1 MIALII
7 LSLYGLAML
16 LIFCYN
22 AMQLQLVYGYWK
34 FKRKAKKRVHVE
46 PKPILNDTLPIV
58 TVQLPI
64 YNEKYVVTR
73 LIDAVV
79 ALDYPQDKLEIQVL
93 DDSTDETVE
102 LIAERVMH
110 WQNQG
115 VWINH
120 VRRPNR
126 EGFKAGALAY
136 GLTCNQGEL
145 IAIFDADF
153 LPPAHFLKSTIGAF
167 AQADIGMVQTRWE
180 HLNENYSLMTQL
192 QAFGLNA
199 HFTVEQM
206 GRNVQGHL
214 INFNG
219 TAGVWRKQCIE
230 EAGGWQ
236 SDTLTEDLDL
246 SYRAQLKGWKFKY
259 LEEVGTPAEL
269 PVAMNALKTQQFRWT
284 KGAAECARKNLWRVL
299 RAPDLSLSTKL
310 HACFHLLNSSMFVLV
325 VLVSMLS
332 FPLLLIKDAFAQYA
346 QVFMY
351 FSFFLMGTVFLGIF
365 YWVSTAV
372 KGLGKPKR
380 RSYFF
385 TRFPLFLAMYT
396 GLSLHNALAVI
407 EGLLG
412 KKTPF
417 IRTPKFNIT
426 HQQDQT
432 WKSNQ
437 YLKNNISVLTLL
449 EGLCMIYFLVAMGV
463 GIYLGDYGLL
473 PFHLMLAFGFGYI
486 CFYSVWHSLTNPA
499 QR

>member
-1 MIALII
+1 MAFII
-7 LSLYGLAML
+7 LSIYGLAML

-22 AMQLQLVYGYWK
+22 AIQLQLAYSYWK
-34 FKRKAKKRVHVE
+34 FKRKAKHTVVQV
-46 PKPILNDTLPIV
+46 PTSTSDWPIV

-64 YNEKYVVTR
+64 YNEKYVVQR
-73 LIDAVV
+73 LIDAV
-79 ALDYPQDKLEIQVL
+79 ATLDYPQDKLEIQVL
-93 DDSTDETVE
+93 DDSTDETID
-102 LIAERVMH
+102 LIADRVAY
-110 WQNQG
+110 WQQQG
-115 VWINH
+115 VWISH

-136 GLTCNQGEL
+136 GLTHNKGEL

-153 LPPAHFLKSTIGAF
+153 VPPTHFLKATVGAF
-167 AQADIGMVQTRWE
+167 ANADIGMVQTRWE
-180 HLNENYSLMTQL
+180 HLNEDYSLMTQL

-199 HFTVEQM
+199 HFTVEQV

-230 EAGGWQ
+230 DAGGWQ

-284 KGAAECARKNLWRVL
+284 KGAAECARKNLWKVL
-299 RAPDLSLSTKL
+299 GAADLNLSTKM
-310 HACFHLLNSSMFVLV
+310 HALFHLLNSSMFVLV
-325 VLVSMLS
+325 VLVSVLS
-332 FPLLLIKDAFAQYA
+332 LPLLFIKNAFVEYT
-346 QVFMY
+346 QVFIY
-351 FSFFLMGTVFLGIF
+351 FSFFLTGTVFLGVF
-365 YWVSTAV
+365 YWVSTSV
-372 KGLGKPKR
+372 KGLSKQR
-380 RSYFF
+380 RQKYFF
-385 TRFPLFLAMYT
+385 MRFPLFLAMYT
-396 GLSLHNALAVI
+396 GLSLHNALAVV

-426 HQQDQT
+426 KQQDQP

-437 YLKNNISVLTLL
+437 YLKNNISLLTVL
-449 EGLCMIYFLVAMGV
+449 EGVFMVYFLVGVGV
-463 GIYLGDYGLL
+463 GIYLHDYGLL

-486 CFYSVWHSLTNPA
+486 CFYSVWHSLVNPA
-499 QR
+499 